1 MATETTSTVE
11 VVGAPPLGFP
21 QSLIEQSQD
30 LIGAIA
36 IGVAL
41 LWALFAD
48 LQRRKRIR

>member
-1 MATETTSTVE
+1 MATEAEATVE
-11 VVGAPPLGFP
+11 VVGASPPGFP
-21 QSLIEQSQD
+21 QSLIEQNQD

-36 IGVAL
+36 VGAAL

>member
-1 MATETTSTVE
+1 MATDTTSTVE

-21 QSLIEQSQD
+21 ESLIEQNRD

-36 IGVAL
+36 LGVAL

-48 LQRRKRIR
+48 LQRRKRMR